1 MNFDKEMAQSLKEAL
16 ACACEAAKSAA
27 DGIKSAV
34 DGMMPEQ
41 MQHIME
47 KAMEKAAENKEDV
60 ITLSP
65 YDEPIEVAQKLIL
78 SAYEEEPSTIEKAL
92 GCTKPTLR
100 AYYSPH
106 ELRQIAK
113 HLLVYCDG
121 AEGEEDDDV

>member
-1 MNFDKEMAQSLKEAL
+1 MNFDKETAQSLKEAL
-16 ACACEAAKSAA
+16 AGAFEAAKAAA

-34 DGMMPEQ
+34 DGMTPEQ
-41 MQHIME
+41 IQNI
-47 KAMEKAAENKEDV
+47 MEKAAENKEDA

-78 SAYEEEPSTIEKAL
+78 AVYEDEPSAIEKAM

-106 ELRQIAK
+106 ELRQIAQ
-113 HLLVYCDG
+113 HLLVYCDSET
-121 AEGEEDDDV
+121 AENE